1 MGDEVIVQFK
11 CKIILTQKIAR
22 KHMASMLD
30 PSQYFLGV
38 VECLDQVEDKPY
50 WEDLADNEYHHQ
62 CIYARHVVIRE

>member
-1 MGDEVIVQFK
+1 MKQFK
-11 CKIILTQKIAR
+11 CKIMLTQKIAG

-38 VECLDQVEDKPY
+38 VERLDQVEDKPY
-50 WEDLADNEYHHQ
+50 WEDLADNRYHHQ